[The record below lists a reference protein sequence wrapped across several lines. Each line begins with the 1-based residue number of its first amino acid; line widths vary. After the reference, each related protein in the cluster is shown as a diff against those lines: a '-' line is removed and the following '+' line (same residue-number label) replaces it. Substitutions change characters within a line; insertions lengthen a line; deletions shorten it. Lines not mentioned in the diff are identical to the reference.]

1 MKIGLSRLLQLCVF
15 FAPITQNFPGLEM
28 LDVILLLRPKE
39 RERAL
44 CACGTHTHTRAHTH
58 THTQRR
64 LRTSSTARSE
74 DPEALETPTAFLY
87 FVSWFFSTSVRVLMY
102 LIAVC

>member
-1 MKIGLSRLLQLCVF
+1 MSSCSCAQK
-15 FAPITQNFPGLEM
+15 
-28 LDVILLLRPKE
+28 KE
-39 RERAL
+39 SERSARV
-44 CACGTHTHTRAHTH
+44 GHTH